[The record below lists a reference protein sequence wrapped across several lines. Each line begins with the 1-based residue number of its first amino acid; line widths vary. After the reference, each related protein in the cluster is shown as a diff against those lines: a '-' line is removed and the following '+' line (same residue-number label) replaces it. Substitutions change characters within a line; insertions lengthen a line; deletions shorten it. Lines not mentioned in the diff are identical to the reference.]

1 MKRVIFTNLF
11 ILITLISNAQK
22 ESITKEWQNTWT
34 YTYLKAKPDQR
45 SNLKEFL
52 VKNWFAMDSIA
63 VQRGLFND
71 YQLLENSD
79 LSNEAEWD
87 YIVAVEYYTKGT
99 YQDIQAE
106 WIKVRNNHK
115 TVLINGLS
123 FPELGGVI
131 KSDVFAKTSY
141 AKEDMCEGAKY
152 DILKPFIGQWHEYLV
167 EGDQESL
174 YGNLSI
180 RISSESCSLSKEFS
194 MLTSSFSYE
203 TLGYF
208 DSSSGTWKETYTFS
222 NGGYAI
228 YEWKKLNEE
237 VVMELLESSF
247 STELLRRNRW
257 TNVSENT
264 FQIISQES
272 SNASAEL
279 TSSLFR
285 AKIIRSAFRETIDS
299 SESISSIA
307 ILYGST

>member
-1 MKRVIFTNLF
+1 MKRAILTNLF
-11 ILITLISNAQK
+11 ILIILISSAQS

-79 LSNEAEWD
+79 LSAEAEWD

-99 YQDIQAE
+99 YQDIQDD

-123 FPELGGVI
+123 FPELGGII
-131 KSDVFAKTSY
+131 KSEVLAKTSY
-141 AKEDMCEGAKY
+141 AKGNKCEGSKY

-167 EGDQESL
+167 EGDEESL
-174 YGNLSI
+174 YGNLSVKL
-180 RISSESCSLSKEFS
+180 SSESCSLTKEFS
-194 MLTSSFSYE
+194 MLTSSFSYK

-208 DSSSGTWKETYTFS
+208 DPSSGTWKETYTFS
-222 NGGYAI
+222 NGRYAI
-228 YEWKKLNEE
+228 YEWKKLDKE
-237 VVMELLESSF
+237 VIIELLESSF
-247 STELLRRNRW
+247 SSEQLRRNRW
-257 TNVSENT
+257 TNLSENT
-264 FQIISQES
+264 FQIISEES
-272 SNASAEL
+272 SDSGQTWNT
-279 TSSLFR
+279 TSTTNMKR
-285 AKIIRSAFRETIDS
+285 IGK
-299 SESISSIA
+299 
-307 ILYGST
+307 